1 MISTIAPIIELK
13 GPVLASSGSLQLTIN
28 QGDVI
33 NIVSDAPADV
43 RRVLRVLAT
52 LERPEEIEYR
62 FNGRPLDLQN
72 YRCCLDVKR
81 RIGYV
86 AADAAMISNRTIRE
100 NLLLTRYY
108 LENDLSIDIDAAV
121 MSLCRS
127 AGLSGKLDQR
137 PAALSE
143 AELRK
148 AVAIREMAKAPVVML
163 LERPE
168 DYILDPQ
175 DNDIFNH
182 LEEMVRSGTAVVYFS
197 SNNKMNALANRQLKL
212 GAGAVRTGSA

>member
-1 MISTIAPIIELK
+1 MISTMAPIIELK

-28 QGDVI
+28 RGDVI
-33 NIVSDAPADV
+33 DIVSDAPADV

-52 LERPEEIEYR
+52 LERPQEIEYR
-62 FNGRPLDLQN
+62 FNGRLLDLQN
-72 YRCCLDVKR
+72 YRRCLDVKR

-137 PAALSE
+137 PAVLSE

-148 AVAIREMAKAPVVML
+148 AVAIREMAKAPAVML

-168 DYILDPQ
+168 DYMLDTQ

>member
-1 MISTIAPIIELK
+1 MISTMAPIIELK

-28 QGDVI
+28 RGDVI
-33 NIVSDAPADV
+33 DIVSDAPADV

-52 LERPEEIEYR
+52 LERPQEIEYR
-62 FNGRPLDLQN
+62 FNGRLLDLQN
-72 YRCCLDVKR
+72 YRRCLDVKR

-137 PAALSE
+137 PAVLSE

-148 AVAIREMAKAPVVML
+148 AVAIREMAKAPAVML

-168 DYILDPQ
+168 DYMLDTQ
-175 DNDIFNH
+175 DNGIFNH

>member
-13 GPVLASSGSLQLTIN
+13 GPVLASSDSLQLTIN
-28 QGDVI
+28 RGDVI

-52 LERPEEIEYR
+52 LARPEEIEYR
-62 FNGRPLDLQN
+62 FNGKPLDLHN
-72 YRCCLDVKR
+72 YRRCLDVKR

-86 AADAAMISNRTIRE
+86 AADAAMLSNRTIRE

-108 LENDLSIDIDAAV
+108 MENDLSIDIDAVVA
-121 MSLCRS
+121 SLCHS

-137 PAALSE
+137 PAGLSE

-148 AVAIREMAKAPVVML
+148 AIAIREMAKAPVVML

-168 DYILDPQ
+168 NFMLDTQ
-175 DNDIFNH
+175 DDGIFKH
-182 LEEMVRSGTAVVYFS
+182 FEKMVRSGTAVVYFS

-212 GAGAVRTGSA
+212 AAGTVRTGSA

>member
-1 MISTIAPIIELK
+1 MAPIIELK

-28 QGDVI
+28 RGDVI
-33 NIVSDAPADV
+33 DIVSDAPADV

-52 LERPEEIEYR
+52 LERPQEIEYR
-62 FNGRPLDLQN
+62 FNGRLLDLQN
-72 YRCCLDVKR
+72 YRRCLDVKR

-137 PAALSE
+137 PAVLSE

-148 AVAIREMAKAPVVML
+148 AVAIREMAKAPAVML

-168 DYILDPQ
+168 DYMLDTQ

>member
-1 MISTIAPIIELK
+1 MKSTIAPIIELK

-28 QGDVI
+28 RGDVI
-33 NIVSDAPADV
+33 EIVSDTPADV

-52 LERPEEIEYR
+52 LERPGEIEYR
-62 FNGRPLDLQN
+62 FDGRRVDLQN
-72 YRCCLDVKR
+72 YRHCLDVKR

-108 LENDLSIDIDAAV
+108 HENDLSIDIDAAV
-121 MSLCRS
+121 MSLCRG
-127 AGLSGKLDQR
+127 AGLSGKLDRR

-143 AELRK
+143 AGLRK
-148 AVAIREMAKAPVVML
+148 FIAIREMAKAPAVLL

-168 DYILDPQ
+168 DFMLESQ
-175 DNDIFNH
+175 DVGIFSY
-182 LEEMVRSGTAVVYFS
+182 LEELIRSGTAVVYYS
-197 SNNKMNALANRQLKL
+197 AYNKMNALANRQLKL
-212 GAGAVRTGSA
+212 VAGAVRTGSA